1 MHFSRTLLRACLVAG
16 QWLFLV
22 TGGLA
27 LLSLVSDW
35 LRSDAAGRT
44 EVMLWI
50 GILCLVL
57 AAAFHAG
64 GRFLSS
70 HD

>member
-1 MHFSRTLLRACLVAG
+1 MHFSKALFRACLIAG

-27 LLSLVSDW
+27 LLSLVSDL
-35 LRSDAAGRT
+35 LRGDTAGRPG
-44 EVMLWI
+44 VMLWI

-64 GRFLSS
+64 GRFLNSN
-70 HD
+70 D